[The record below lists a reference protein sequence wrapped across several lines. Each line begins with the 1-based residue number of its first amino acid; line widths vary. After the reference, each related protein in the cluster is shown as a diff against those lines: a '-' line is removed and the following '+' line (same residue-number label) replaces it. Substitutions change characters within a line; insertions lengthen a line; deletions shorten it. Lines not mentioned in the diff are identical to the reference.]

1 MKIKIYTF
9 KEKTIGVDFMRGLF
23 TIILITF
30 MILGSW
36 FLVNNSLAKN
46 TEYMKV
52 ILKDLD
58 ADIQNDNWS
67 NASTNFIKFKEK
79 WIDLR
84 SLWTIILDHHEIDN
98 IDLSVAKADKYIH
111 TKSKP
116 LSLAEVEVLQ
126 SLIEIVRE
134 SESLSLSNIF

>member
-58 ADIQNDNWS
+58 KDIQNDNWS
-67 NASTNFIKFKEK
+67 NASANFIKFKEK

-98 IDLSVAKADKYIH
+98 IDLSVAKADKYIQ